1 MRYTNTFNARF
12 FTIEMA
18 EPEEVY
24 ITHYFSYSGRDH
36 GENIHALTF
45 LSTNQKG
52 LEKNFYFQGHDFARP
67 IMESE
72 LILDLKSGALVE
84 LPFPV
89 KSDKNDSLW
98 IDRVGMVYVANKD
111 MPNSDPM
118 RRAVYDSRT
127 KTSLI

>member
-1 MRYTNTFNARF
+1 
-12 FTIEMA
+12 
-18 EPEEVY
+18 
-24 ITHYFSYSGRDH
+24 
-36 GENIHALTF
+36 
-45 LSTNQKG
+45 
-52 LEKNFYFQGHDFARP
+52 
-67 IMESE
+67 MESE